1 MRTQASSRALSVL
14 AIAAALVAFTGCGG
28 SDKKSSSSS
37 STTPASTSQSGGSG
51 DVAAYKAGVKKVGT
65 DLQTSLQTSL
75 SKIGGGQTLSAK
87 IASLDAVKQSVT
99 KAADGFA
106 ALNPPANLKADNDE
120 LVSEMRQFASIVDDA
135 KTAAQN
141 GDKQKLATVQP
152 RLNAI
157 QTKLGQ
163 TLARIQSKGGGQ
175 RPAARSHS
183 FLGQLS
189 ACSEEAV
196 LRCSAWM
203 QR

>member
-1 MRTQASSRALSVL
+1 MRTHAWTRALSVL
-14 AIAAALVAFTGCGG
+14 ALAAALVAFTGCGG

-37 STTPASTSQSGGSG
+37 STTPAGTTQSAGGGG
-51 DVAAYKAGVKKVGT
+51 DLAAYKAGVKKVGT

-75 SKIGGGQTLSAK
+75 SKIGGGQSLSAK

-120 LVSEMRQFASIVDDA
+120 LVAEMRQFASIVDDA

-157 QTKLGQ
+157 KTKLGQ
-163 TLARIQSKGGGQ
+163 TLARIQSKVGG
-175 RPAARSHS
+175 
-183 FLGQLS
+183 
-189 ACSEEAV
+189 
-196 LRCSAWM
+196 
-203 QR
+203 